1 MMNRVGKFVKL
12 LRRLKV
18 AIVSKRFVELA
29 FGCRVIATNLRT
41 RVIDAAAVIILEMF
55 TSRMNQQ
62 IPGRVFHEHGGP
74 IVQQVPTH
82 KIEIALG
89 LRRVD
94 CQREVLAAFAC
105 AMVAQILTRFQLAAI
120 KLRIGFSVHRCLGIY
135 CSRVARQIIKSTAYQ
150 SPPKSNRHNRRMIDT
165 ILNSLQ
171 LLLIVVTPFVLF
183 TLIIHR
189 LERFTQHRLAV
200 RFGWKSILWTG
211 WLGTPI
217 HELSHVAMC
226 LVFRH
231 RIDDVALFEP
241 DLASGRLGYVRH
253 SFTKSN
259 WFERVGN
266 VFIGLAPLAGGAI
279 ALATL
284 LMMFY
289 PEAVETALAQQQV
302 QLNGQTFP
310 AETVPVQTVDS
321 LPTASTSPSQAMA
334 DSVTKFFEST
344 ATATS
349 ALLGQIFHGKNL
361 QTKRFWCFLYLT
373 LCVGSHMAPSRS
385 DYDGARHGAMLL
397 AAIVGAIVLLVS
409 ILGFDSIS
417 VSVLVMKFLTP
428 VLAVMMLAIIL
439 CVVAAAIVYL
449 LTLLFPV
456 RYELR

>member
-1 MMNRVGKFVKL
+1 
-12 LRRLKV
+12 
-18 AIVSKRFVELA
+18 
-29 FGCRVIATNLRT
+29 
-41 RVIDAAAVIILEMF
+41 
-55 TSRMNQQ
+55 
-62 IPGRVFHEHGGP
+62 
-74 IVQQVPTH
+74 
-82 KIEIALG
+82 
-89 LRRVD
+89 
-94 CQREVLAAFAC
+94 
-105 AMVAQILTRFQLAAI
+105 
-120 KLRIGFSVHRCLGIY
+120 
-135 CSRVARQIIKSTAYQ
+135 
-150 SPPKSNRHNRRMIDT
+150 MIFT

-189 LERFTQHRLAV
+189 LEKFTQHRLAE

-241 DLASGRLGYVRH
+241 DLESGRLGYVRH

-266 VFIGLAPLAGGAI
+266 VFIGLAPLAGGAV
-279 ALATL
+279 ALAAL

-289 PEAVETALAQQQV
+289 PAAVERAVAQQKFEMP
-302 QLNGQTFP
+302 QTAIP
-310 AETVPVQTVDS
+310 LTRVDADPLAPS
-321 LPTASTSPSQAMA
+321 PPPLPRQELINNANRTPSMAASI
-334 DSVTKFFEST
+334 TKFFH
-344 ATATS
+344 ATGKATTS
-349 ALLGQIFHGKNL
+349 LFQQIFRWENF

-385 DYDGARHGAMLL
+385 DYHGARHGVMLF
-397 AAIVGAIVLLVS
+397 AAILGGSVLLVS
-409 ILGFDSIS
+409 VLGFDSVNVSLS
-417 VSVLVMKFLTP
+417 VMNFLTP

-439 CVVAAAIVYL
+439 CMIAAAIVYL
-449 LTLLFPV
+449 LTMLFPV